1 MSTATFTKEPD
12 GLDRF
17 EGQIAVVTGAGS
29 GIGEACARLLAAGGA
44 HVVAVDS
51 NATNAERLATSI
63 GGTSVIVDVTD
74 AESLEA
80 AARHVEEE
88 TGPVDVLI
96 TSAGIAQRPTRPED
110 LSYDDWDLVMA
121 VDLRGTYASAV
132 AFGSHMCLRRRGSVV
147 TIASVTGMR
156 STPLHSYG
164 VAKAGVIRMTS
175 NLAGEWGRSGV
186 RVNCVSPG
194 YTLTPL
200 LQSLADRGERDLDAL
215 RSESALGSLVDP
227 IDVAEAVCF
236 LASDA
241 ARAITGINLPVDCGW
256 LAAPPWRTYGGV
268 PKSR

>member
-1 MSTATFTKEPD
+1 M
-12 GLDRF
+12 
-17 EGQIAVVTGAGS
+17 VTGAGS
-29 GIGEACARLLAAGGA
+29 GIGEACARLLAARGA

-51 NATNAERLATSI
+51 NATSAERLAASI

-74 AESLEA
+74 ADSLEA

-88 TGPVDVLI
+88 TGPVDVLV
-96 TSAGIAQRPTRPED
+96 TSAGITQRPTRPED
-110 LSYDDWDLVMA
+110 LSYHDWDLVMA

-175 NLAGEWGRSGV
+175 NLAAEWGRSGV

-194 YTLTPL
+194 YTLTPG
-200 LQSLADRGERDLDAL
+200 LQSLADRGERDLDSL
-215 RSESALGSLVDP
+215 RSESALGRLVDP
-227 IDVAEAVCF
+227 TDVAETVCF

-256 LAAPPWRTYGGV
+256 LTAPPWRTYGGV